1 MAYNKNGNYT
11 QNQITNLL
19 YYYMV
24 EGQSGAYV
32 CKNILGMSEKEIGNP
47 TQAWRKIQRYY
58 KVYGFVKR
66 YNNGSAFQK
75 ISKNK
80 LQNYVSL
87 YWNKN
92 ATEKDLIAF
101 FPEIIDD
108 LNEAKRIDNEKEP
121 WGQNSWDSG
130 SKSTGNTGFSMKSFE
145 KRKPRNYASNNVTQ
159 NTSYFETTNNNNN
172 NTSKKFGLKRN
183 YKTATS
189 SNQTHTV
196 NSGSRSGYGRNSSNS
211 VSVLGIVFLII
222 FIISI
227 VNSGIASTL
236 FYKVTRGFS
245 FIFWILELLL
255 FYGGI
260 VLFIISLIKKT
271 TRSVWKGCVGLS
283 ALGLC
288 FGCISA
294 GDFLTGIIL
303 GVIGLAFLLAN
314 RNGAN

>member
-11 QNQITNLL
+11 QDQITNLL

-24 EGQSGAYV
+24 EGQSGAWV

-58 KVYGFVKR
+58 KAYGFVKR
-66 YNNGSAFQK
+66 YNGGSAFRK
-75 ISKNK
+75 ISKYK
-80 LQNYVSL
+80 LQKYVSL

-121 WGQNSWDSG
+121 WGQNSWDGG

-145 KRKPRNYASNNVTQ
+145 KRKPRNYTSNNVTQ
-159 NTSYFETTNNNNN
+159 NTSYFETTSNN

-183 YKTATS
+183 YKNDTS
-189 SNQTHTV
+189 SNQTYTV
-196 NSGSRSGYGRNSSNS
+196 NNGRGSGYGSNSSNS
-211 VSVLGIVFLII
+211 VGVLGIVILII
-222 FIISI
+222 AIIAI
-227 VNSGIASTL
+227 VGSGIVSTF
-236 FYKVTRGFS
+236 FYKITRGFS

-260 VLFIISLIKKT
+260 LLFIISLIKKT

-283 ALGLC
+283 AVGLC
-288 FGCISA
+288 FGFFST
-294 GDFLTGIIL
+294 GDFIVGIIL
-303 GVIGLAFLLAN
+303 GVIGFTFLLAN
-314 RNGAN
+314 RNGMQ

>member
-11 QNQITNLL
+11 QDQITNLL
-19 YYYMV
+19 FSYMV

-32 CKNILGMSEKEIGNP
+32 CKYILGMSEKEIGN
-47 TQAWRKIQRYY
+47 TAHAWRKIQRYY
-58 KVYGFVKR
+58 KAYGFVKR
-66 YNNGSAFQK
+66 YNNGSAFRN
-75 ISKNK
+75 ISKYK
-80 LQNYVSL
+80 LQNYVSI

-92 ATEKDLIAF
+92 ATEKDLVAF
-101 FPEIIDD
+101 FPEIFDD
-108 LNEAKRIDNEKEP
+108 LNEAKRIEGERELLRE
-121 WGQNSWDSG
+121 NSWDSG
-130 SKSTGNTGFSMKSFE
+130 SNSTRNTGFFSQNFE

-159 NTSYFETTNNNNN
+159 NTSYFETTNNNN
-172 NTSKKFGLKRN
+172 TSKKFGLKRN

-196 NSGSRSGYGRNSSNS
+196 NRGSRSGYGRNSSNS

-271 TRSVWKGCVGLS
+271 TRNVWKGCVGLS

-288 FGCISA
+288 FGCIST

-303 GVIGLAFLLAN
+303 GVIGLAFMLAN
-314 RNGAN
+314 RNGS